1 MLEIHP
7 SIEGLVAKDIM
18 GNSPINIAKNE
29 LAVNALAIM
38 RKNNIT
44 QLIVLDQNKYF
55 GIIHIHDLIKE
66 GIV

>member
-1 MLEIHP
+1 
-7 SIEGLVAKDIM
+7 
-18 GNSPINIAKNE
+18 
-29 LAVNALAIM
+29 M